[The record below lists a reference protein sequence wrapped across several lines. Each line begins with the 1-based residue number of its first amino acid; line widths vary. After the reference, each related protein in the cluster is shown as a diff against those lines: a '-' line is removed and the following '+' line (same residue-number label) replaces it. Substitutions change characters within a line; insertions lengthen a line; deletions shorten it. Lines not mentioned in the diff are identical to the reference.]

1 MELDKRPVFGQAR
14 GMEPPPILPPKAD
27 VPQPRRKSRK
37 KLVVFILAGIVLL
50 SAVLFWALRQKDPA
64 IRVQTEKIA
73 RRTLTETVIANG
85 KIYPVMQV
93 HISPEVSGEITAL
106 PVQEGQFVHKGDLLL
121 KINPDVYVAGLKQSQ
136 AGYESSLAAKTTAE
150 ANLEKAEADFKRNKE
165 LFNSKLL
172 SESDFVG
179 FKVARDVAQAQV
191 KSAADQVNVA
201 QAAVDN
207 AQDLLNKTT
216 IAAPLDGTITTLN
229 SQLGERVLGT
239 VQNAGTDIMIISD
252 LSQMEARV
260 DIGEM
265 DVVLVQAGQKAKL
278 EVDSFKDKKFAGVVT
293 AVANS
298 SEGLNASSAV
308 GSYSG
313 SSSSSG
319 QSATQFQVR
328 IRFTDIESFRP
339 GMSVVAT
346 IETRTHTN
354 AIAAPIASVT
364 TRLLKPKPKTE
375 PGAGKTNS
383 VATNAVTTNTVITNM
398 VVSASGETNATK
410 DGKKPD
416 NKNKPV
422 EVLFVVEGD
431 LVKAVPVKI
440 GISDENYW
448 EITDGLKEGEE
459 VVTGDY
465 RAISRD
471 LDDGKKIV
479 KGGAE
484 DAAKP
489 KP

>member
-1 MELDKRPVFGQAR
+1 
-14 GMEPPPILPPKAD
+14 
-27 VPQPRRKSRK
+27 
-37 KLVVFILAGIVLL
+37 
-50 SAVLFWALRQKDPA
+50 
-64 IRVQTEKIA
+64 
-73 RRTLTETVIANG
+73 
-85 KIYPVMQV
+85 
-93 HISPEVSGEITAL
+93 
-106 PVQEGQFVHKGDLLL
+106 
-121 KINPDVYVAGLKQSQ
+121 
-136 AGYESSLAAKTTAE
+136 
-150 ANLEKAEADFKRNKE
+150 
-165 LFNSKLL
+165 
-172 SESDFVG
+172 
-179 FKVARDVAQAQV
+179 
-191 KSAADQVNVA
+191 
-201 QAAVDN
+201 
-207 AQDLLNKTT
+207 
-216 IAAPLDGTITTLN
+216 
-229 SQLGERVLGT
+229 
-239 VQNAGTDIMIISD
+239 
-252 LSQMEARV
+252 
-260 DIGEM
+260 
-265 DVVLVQAGQKAKL
+265 
-278 EVDSFKDKKFAGVVT
+278 
-293 AVANS
+293 
-298 SEGLNASSAV
+298 
-308 GSYSG
+308 
-313 SSSSSG
+313 
-319 QSATQFQVR
+319 VR